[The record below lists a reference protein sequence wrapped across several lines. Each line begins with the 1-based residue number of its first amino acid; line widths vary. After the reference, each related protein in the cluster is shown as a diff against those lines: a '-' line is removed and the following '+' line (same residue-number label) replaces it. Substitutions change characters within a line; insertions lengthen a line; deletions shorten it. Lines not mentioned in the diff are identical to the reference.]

1 MLLTLLAF
9 LIVLGPLIFVHE
21 LGHFLVAKAVGIQV
35 LRFSLGFGRPLI
47 AWTRGETEYWISW
60 IPLGGYVKMAGLEE
74 EGAAGELEG
83 GKSAVPIDPARSFDR
98 KPLWARMAVI
108 VAGVTMNLLF
118 ACAIYAALTL
128 SLGESRLALVPVD
141 SVDARRLPAGAQALA
156 TLRHGEQ
163 ITHIDGDTV
172 ATWNELQD
180 GLLGSR
186 ERGAGSRDT
195 VTIRVADRADPIVLR
210 FDPEDHSGREMT
222 VRALRPLLPAR
233 IGVVTPGHPA
243 AKAGLRGGDVVVR
256 AGADTVR
263 SWDEMVRTIRR
274 SHGQALD
281 LAVWRGDS
289 LVMIS
294 VTPVT
299 QTETDSSGREVTFG
313 LIGATPDPRLPSVRV
328 PAGPVRAIVG
338 GVEQTAWQVGA
349 IAVSVKRL
357 IFREAST
364 RELGGPIL
372 IAQMSG
378 QMLRLGAESFLRF
391 LAFFS
396 VSLAVLNMLPIPVLD
411 GGHAMFL
418 LIEAIRRK
426 PLSMPVRMRLTQ
438 VGLLL
443 VLAIMVLALSND
455 VLRVFR

>member
-1 MLLTLLAF
+1 MLLTIVAF

-21 LGHFLVAKAVGIQV
+21 LGHFLVAKAVGVQV

-74 EGAAGELEG
+74 EGVAGELEG
-83 GKSAVPIDPARSFDR
+83 GRSAVPIDPDRSFDR

-118 ACAIYAALTL
+118 ACLIYFGLTL
-128 SLGESRLALVPVD
+128 SLGESRLALVPID
-141 SVDARRLPAGAQALA
+141 SVDARRLPAGAQQLA
-156 TLRHGEQ
+156 TLRHGDQ
-163 ITHIDGDTV
+163 ITHIDGDSI
-172 ATWNELQD
+172 ASWNELQD
-180 GLLGSR
+180 ALLGKR
-186 ERGAGSRDT
+186 ESGSGTRDT
-195 VTIRVADRADPIVLR
+195 LTLRVAGRADPIVIA
-210 FDPEDHSGREMT
+210 FDPADKSGREMT

-233 IGVVTPGHPA
+233 IGVVTPGQPA
-243 AKAGLRGGDVVVR
+243 AKAGLRGGDVIVR
-256 AGADTVR
+256 AGDDSIR
-263 SWDEMVRTIRR
+263 SWDEMVRTIRGSAGR
-274 SHGQALD
+274 ALD
-281 LAVWRGDS
+281 LAVRRGDTV
-289 LVMIS
+289 LAVR
-294 VTPVT
+294 VTPEA
-299 QTETDSSGREVTFG
+299 QTEQDSAGREVTFG

-328 PAGPVRAIVG
+328 PAGPLRALAL
-338 GVEQTAWQVGA
+338 GVEQTGWQVAQIA
-349 IAVSVKRL
+349 ISVKRL
-357 IFREAST
+357 IFRQASS

-378 QMLRLGAESFLRF
+378 QMLRLGAEFFLRF

-418 LIEAIRRK
+418 LIEGIRRK
-426 PLSMPVRMRLTQ
+426 PLSTPVRMRLTQ

-443 VLAIMVLALSND
+443 VVAIMILALSND
-455 VLRVFR
+455 FIRALR